1 MNFGKWELRNDGSAY
16 YFSSDAQLYP
26 SSNSTDQGKLHT
38 EENVR
43 NIYRDIVGRN
53 FVTKYN
59 YFTLTLNPG
68 RNGVFVSPGE
78 CVIQG
83 YHFYTKNTIEVKVP
97 SITNSNSAITQYT
110 LGISLSYDAANH
122 VTGDIVNKEGNIGE
136 SEVLSGVYLYWFD
149 ECQLECDYDNILVL
163 GRAWVQNG
171 AIVQDGTEVDGR
183 VIYHGFEQDPFKDH
197 KFEAKDIELNIH
209 GHKTT
214 KYDTLRDNMTQ
225 IHDPLYT
232 YDSMHFPLELDR
244 QHRTKMPTHTT
255 DLQDFVDHIP
265 DWFTSKYGDYMTGAL
280 RFNNLSI
287 DAMREFRSKE
297 VIKDSVNN
305 LYSDSAYISP
315 RTYGNMVRD
324 NDATAEFEDY
334 DYNVGGTLMTI
345 VPRSYTGSTDNNDGY
360 TGIHAALVSQLYGET
375 GLRLHYGL
383 GTGEQERHNTT
394 RIVHYNDN
402 DTGQKYVKDPENPV
416 QNTSKFIIENI
427 DNNGVKAS
435 INIKNGEMFFDSYN
449 YFTSDSKN
457 SETLNGITGKY
468 SGVGFQF
475 YASGRDTNVIN
486 NIDFRIDEYKIS
498 MAEHNKDYH
507 RLGNRG
513 TQHLGLV
520 DDDLHFEVGLGISYD
535 IDYRYS
541 STYDVGNYRVIKQ
554 DNTDPYL
561 ELGNLRLRSNEISD
575 SDVKLNTIEV
585 INKSRKSNDDS
596 TMLPY
601 VRIKPRVYSEQY
613 LAEELIQ
620 VGTAQPDDYMDNHA
634 QNDTLN
640 RIVMKKVNINS
651 DVPSSFTYFEQDFR
665 LSNGNNEGTS
675 KVFNKMIP
683 AINNIDIIG
692 KDGVYSSPNYEEIAG
707 IYSAGNIGCSAGNW
721 LNTGRSNETMGAN
734 NNPYNDD
741 AEYVRFTRFR
751 YGNEKDSVN
760 GGPYTGG
767 HEDNRGREWGATYNI
782 EFNTQV
788 ANQRAN
794 QIIWK
799 YKGSKG
805 TQSETQTDHG
815 LKNTPPVVLSYIHDN
830 TEEDQGTPTRY
841 TNYSDSSNPGYN
853 GGKGTYE
860 TWIDHAGVTQ
870 HNPTYKIRD
879 FLLLE
884 NAGLVVNGDIN
895 NPSLVGDTLNP
906 NNHLGVTILAGRVY
920 NAVYNDFAETF
931 EKLNVDEVA
940 KPGDLIALDPDSGK
954 YTICEGYENKLV
966 VGVQSNTYAYLAGGN
981 RVNKTQDIIN
991 LENEYFT
998 VAVSGKVWVNVV
1010 KDSYIEPGDMLVSS
1024 FEKGKATKS
1033 TYDTRGTI
1041 IGKALTKPKYFE
1053 EHDEY
1058 KVLVLVMTA

>member
-83 YHFYTKNTIEVKVP
+83 YHFYTKNTIEVKLP
-97 SITNSNSAITQYT
+97 SISVSNSTITQYT

-183 VIYHGFEQDPFKDH
+183 IIYHGFEQDPFKDH
-197 KFEAKDIELNIH
+197 KFEAKDVEINIH

-225 IHDPLYT
+225 IHDPLYS

-244 QHRTKMPTHTT
+244 QQRTKMPTHTT

-287 DAMREFRSKE
+287 DAMREFREKE

-305 LYSDSAYISP
+305 MYSDSAYISP
-315 RTYGNMVRD
+315 RTYGDMVRD
-324 NDATAEFEDY
+324 NNATAEFEDY
-334 DYNVGGTLMTI
+334 NYDVGGTLMTI
-345 VPRSYTGSTDNNDGY
+345 VPRSYTGSTDNNKGY

-383 GTGEQERHNTT
+383 GTGEKERYNTT
-394 RIVHYNDN
+394 RIVHYSEKD
-402 DTGQKYVKDPENPV
+402 DGQIYDSKNPNKSS

-427 DNNGVKAS
+427 DKDGIKAS
-435 INIKNGEMFFDSYN
+435 INIKNGEMFFDSFN
-449 YFTSDSKN
+449 SFTSDSKN
-457 SETLNGITGKY
+457 EEILNNITGKY

-475 YASGRDTNVIN
+475 YASGEYTNSTN

-498 MAEHNKDYH
+498 MAEHSNKYH
-507 RLGNRG
+507 RLENRG
-513 TQHLGLV
+513 TQHHGLSS
-520 DDDLHFEVGLGISYD
+520 DDLHFEVGLGISYD
-535 IDYRYS
+535 VDYRYS
-541 STYDVGNYRVIKQ
+541 ASYDIGNYSVNKEH
-554 DNTDPYL
+554 NKDPYL
-561 ELGNLRLRSNEISD
+561 ELGNLRLRSNIIGN

-585 INKSRKSNDDS
+585 INKSRNSDDKSQL
-596 TMLPY
+596 LPY

-620 VGTAQPDDYMDNHA
+620 VGTTQVDDYMDNNA
-634 QNDTLN
+634 QDNTLN
-640 RIVMKKVNINS
+640 RIIMKKVNINS
-651 DVPSSFTYFEQDFR
+651 DASNSFTYFEQDFR
-665 LSNGNNEGTS
+665 LSTGGNSAVS

-683 AINNIDIIG
+683 AINNKNIMSD
-692 KDGVYSSPNYEEIAG
+692 SPNYQEIAG
-707 IYSAGNIGCSAGNW
+707 IYSAGNIGCSAGSW
-721 LNTGRSNETMGAN
+721 LNTGRSGETMGEN

-751 YGNEKDSVN
+751 YGNDKDQVN
-760 GGPYTGG
+760 GGPYSGG
-767 HEDNRGREWGATYNI
+767 HDVNKGREWGDTYNI

-788 ANQRAN
+788 ANERAN

-805 TQSETQTDHG
+805 VQNGTS
-815 LKNTPPVVLSYIHDN
+815 LNNTPPVVLSYIHDN
-830 TEEDQGTPTRY
+830 TEEDHGTATRY
-841 TNYSDSSNPGYN
+841 TNYADDSNPGYN
-853 GGKGTYE
+853 NGKGTFE

-870 HNPTYKIRD
+870 YNPTYKIRD

-895 NPSLVGDTLNP
+895 NPSLVGDTLNE
-906 NNHLGVTILAGRVY
+906 NYHLGVTILAGRVY

-931 EKLNVDEVA
+931 EKLNVDEAA

-954 YTICEGYENKLV
+954 YTICEGYESKLV

-981 RVNKTQDIIN
+981 RVNKTQDIIT

-1010 KDSYIEPGDMLVSS
+1010 KDSYINPGDMLVSS

-1033 TYDTRGTI
+1033 TYDIRGTI

-1053 EHDEY
+1053 ECDEY